1 MLNFIKFKLN
11 SLTLYNKIHEII
23 LMKLLIS
30 FIQIIHLRIMF
41 QKYQMFK
48 IVNQL
53 FPRGVKIYCSVP
65 NACSTGAKGRE
76 KKYNIKIIYE

>member
-11 SLTLYNKIHEII
+11 SLTLYNKIHEIT

-48 IVNQL
+48 NCQL
-53 FPRGVKIYCSVP
+53 
-65 NACSTGAKGRE
+65 
-76 KKYNIKIIYE
+76 IISSRR